1 MPGVEPT
8 PAVDPT
14 PEVVLMPG
22 LQHFSLLVRVN
33 TLINSLVPLAL
44 HCLLLAEWIL
54 SQEC

>member
-22 LQHFSLLVRVN
+22 FQHFSLLVRVN

-44 HCLLLAEWIL
+44 RCLLLAEWIL